1 MQDIVTVRRIE
12 WVFDIDYLVENVL
25 GIKLTKIHLFI
36 LAVPIRD
43 V

>member
-1 MQDIVTVRRIE
+1 MVRRIE

-25 GIKLTKIHLFI
+25 GINLTKIHLII